1 MKMEFYFSD
10 LPNIGNL
17 FLEYTLYEY
26 VEPVLFVCQDEHGNR
41 WFCSCS
47 RLSEQWL
54 VCKTDISTLLSVLK
68 RKVSLDSVFRDNHST
83 VCLQWDGNQ
92 MHCSA
97 KIPDDAYPK
106 TGAILGLTDEQVSD
120 YIDFLTCE
128 TEQTRERVSSTD
140 IINQSGC
147 HADFAVCDWSSLL
160 SDDEIEDKLQQSII
174 AIEGEEKLIAI
185 SRLWNTIVKS
195 FAINDT
201 VELPAISLSFEH
213 SFKDFGYSKEHT
225 DEPTGTNLKASFY
238 AQQDISRGTTSTDDS
253 KNTSILNAA

>member
-1 MKMEFYFSD
+1 MELYFSD

-92 MHCSA
+92 MHYST

-106 TGAILGLTDEQVSD
+106 TGAILGLTDEQVFD
-120 YIDFLTCE
+120 YIGFLTSE
-128 TEQTRERVSSTD
+128 TEQIQERVSSAD
-140 IINQSGC
+140 IINQSSRYTG
-147 HADFAVCDWSSLL
+147 FTVCDWSSLL
-160 SDDEIEDKLQQSII
+160 SSDEIEDKLQQAIV
-174 AIEGEEKLIAI
+174 AIEGKEKPITS
-185 SRLWNTIVKS
+185 SRLWNIIVKS
-195 FAINDT
+195 FALKDT
-201 VELPAISLSFEH
+201 VELPSVSLSFEH
-213 SFKDFGYSKEHT
+213 SSKDFGYSREYT
-225 DEPTGTNLKASFY
+225 DEPTGANMKASFC
-238 AQQDISRGTTSTDDS
+238 AQHDIIRGTTSTDDS
-253 KNTSILNAA
+253 NNTSILNAA